1 MSRAAKIGTLVL
13 AFVAAGALVAGVA
26 LSGAAA
32 PGSGDA
38 LDRGQAALVG
48 SNAIGGDAVG
58 VDVAAQTTDGQVRGS
73 PVLDLFL
80 SQRTVSSGTES
91 QVMVDILNTGE
102 MDMGNDLDDRVTT
115 ARGLTLEVDD
125 GDVPIEVGDGTTVVG
140 DVRTD
145 ASPVQVPLD
154 VTVPDDVPDGR
165 YEVEVT
171 ARYRYTYEVI
181 PEFNNHTDYRGIDR
195 FDVTIV
201 VDDGARFAI
210 LDTETDAQVG
220 GSGDVTATLRN
231 VGDEVARDAI
241 VTGTTT
247 GSGAVIGSDGS
258 GETFVGNWE
267 PGENRTVTFDS
278 TISPDFGGGA
288 YAFVSTVDYRDRDG
302 IEETAPSSRAGVVPA
317 PEQSFSVE
325 NVEGTLEV
333 GYSGTVSGTLTNEG
347 PLDVDDAVLVA
358 DPQSQRVSLGESRYA
373 LPDIPAGESVEFSFD
388 ADVNGNADPGPRQ
401 FRFTTEYT
409 SGDSTIAVDET
420 RRIEVA
426 PRQPEFDLVADN
438 TTVPAGETRRVS
450 FEITNQR
457 PETLSSINA
466 GLYADSPLSAPN
478 DEAFVDELEPGESTE
493 IWFEVSAA
501 PGASVET
508 HPVELD
514 FRYNDE
520 RGNDRISDV
529 TQFPID
535 VTESTDD
542 GGLPITA
549 LVVGLLVVVGVAG
562 TVVWY
567 RRR

>member
-1 MSRAAKIGTLVL
+1 
-13 AFVAAGALVAGVA
+13 
-26 LSGAAA
+26 
-32 PGSGDA
+32 
-38 LDRGQAALVG
+38 
-48 SNAIGGDAVG
+48 
-58 VDVAAQTTDGQVRGS
+58 
-73 PVLDLFL
+73 
-80 SQRTVSSGTES
+80 
-91 QVMVDILNTGE
+91 
-102 MDMGNDLDDRVTT
+102 
-115 ARGLTLEVDD
+115 
-125 GDVPIEVGDGTTVVG
+125 
-140 DVRTD
+140 
-145 ASPVQVPLD
+145 
-154 VTVPDDVPDGR
+154 
-165 YEVEVT
+165 
-171 ARYRYTYEVI
+171 
-181 PEFNNHTDYRGIDR
+181 
-195 FDVTIV
+195 
-201 VDDGARFAI
+201 
-210 LDTETDAQVG
+210 
-220 GSGDVTATLRN
+220 
-231 VGDEVARDAI
+231 
-241 VTGTTT
+241 
-247 GSGAVIGSDGS
+247 
-258 GETFVGNWE
+258 
-267 PGENRTVTFDS
+267 
-278 TISPDFGGGA
+278 
-288 YAFVSTVDYRDRDG
+288 
-302 IEETAPSSRAGVVPA
+302 
-317 PEQSFSVE
+317 
-325 NVEGTLEV
+325 
-333 GYSGTVSGTLTNEG
+333 
-347 PLDVDDAVLVA
+347 VLVA

-478 DEAFVDELEPGESTE
+478 DEAFVDELEPGESTD